1 MFEKSKPLV
10 EDIFVKEIKCQ
21 LKEYKTIEF
30 IDSEPSKDENGNYKG
45 RFHGSSMDKLTTYV
59 DMSPRMLFDQRG
71 MPLVKNQTI
80 NAIVEKLNEAQ
91 ENNFVFYRPID
102 TKLEYH
108 YEKLYPSAKESEEF
122 FRLWIIFNVE
132 KY

>member
-21 LKEYKTIEF
+21 LKECKTIEF
-30 IDSEPSKDENGNYKG
+30 IDDEPSKDQNGNYKG
-45 RFHGSSMDKLTTYV
+45 HYNGSSMDKLTTYV

-80 NAIVEKLNEAQ
+80 NAVAEKLNETQ
-91 ENNFVFYRPID
+91 ENNFVFYRPIC

-108 YEKLYPSAKESEEF
+108 YEKPYPSAKESEEF
-122 FRLWIIFNVE
+122 FRFWIIFNVE

>member
-21 LKEYKTIEF
+21 LKEYKTIKF

-45 RFHGSSMDKLTTYV
+45 HFYGSSMNKLTTYV

-71 MPLVKNQTI
+71 MPLVKKQTI
-80 NAIVEKLNEAQ
+80 NAVAEKLNEAQ
-91 ENNFVFYRPID
+91 ENNFVFYRPIC

-122 FRLWIIFNVE
+122 FRFWIIFNVE